1 MYKLL
6 CCLVCLFLCA
16 SAHAVKWPTVEGL
29 RITKCQTSWNEQVT
43 HCSQNVW
50 YQASGR
56 TIMVE
61 APDRSDPGVNDTRV
75 QLFGIYCG
83 NGGGRE
89 GRPFTY
95 CYWSTDYL
103 DAPNVPFSVKCETT
117 SSSSWVLTSASTCSY
132 SSNVYGPHYGAG
144 PGGECLMFGKASSP
158 GSRHTTISTPWG
170 DLSALTVA
178 NSGNTYCMKP
188 VAPDIECE
196 ISIPGDGVLHH
207 TNIKPSQSDVLTLS
221 GELNCGGKPKVTIVG
236 GGNLILGKG
245 VTVDLSVS
253 EIQATRFTL
262 TSSLR
267 TNNAEPGE
275 YRTAVVLV
283 ASPY

>member
-16 SAHAVKWPTVEGL
+16 SADAVKWPTVEGL
-29 RITKCQTSWNEQVT
+29 RITRCQSGNWQGTVG
-43 HCSQNVW
+43 HCSQEVY
-50 YQASGR
+50 YQASG
-56 TIMVE
+56 TTVMVD
-61 APDRSDPGVNDTRV
+61 APNRSDSGLDKKEVE
-75 QLFGIYCG
+75 LFGIHCYNSL
-83 NGGGRE
+83 NGRFYSCNWN
-89 GRPFTY
+89 R
-95 CYWSTDYL
+95 DYVHTPL
-103 DAPNVPFSVKCETT
+103 SMIGSKCETT
-117 SSSSWVLTSASTCSY
+117 SGGSWVLTSASTCRYNSREF
-132 SSNVYGPHYGAG
+132 GPHYGAG
-144 PGGECLMFGKASSP
+144 PGGECMMFGKSYSAEP
-158 GSRHTTISTPWG
+158 TTISTPWG
-170 DLSALTVA
+170 DLSAETVA
-178 NSGNTYCMKP
+178 NSGSAYCIKP
-188 VAPDIECE
+188 VVPSVKCE
-196 ISIPGDGVLHH
+196 ISVPGDGVLHH
-207 TNIKPSQSDVLTLS
+207 TKITPSQSDVLTLS

-283 ASPY
+283 ASPD